1 MSYHLPDLK
10 LPTQKQLLQIAVFTI
25 VVLALLLGYYA
36 TTYQSLIQRYDR
48 KEKDF
53 KRLQRYIGT
62 DKSLEILKKE

>member
-1 MSYHLPDLK
+1 MTMPFSAVK
-10 LPTQKQLLQIAVFTI
+10 LPTQKMLLQISVVFI

-36 TTYQSLIQRYDR
+36 NSNHVLTLSYEKKD
-48 KEKDF
+48 KDF